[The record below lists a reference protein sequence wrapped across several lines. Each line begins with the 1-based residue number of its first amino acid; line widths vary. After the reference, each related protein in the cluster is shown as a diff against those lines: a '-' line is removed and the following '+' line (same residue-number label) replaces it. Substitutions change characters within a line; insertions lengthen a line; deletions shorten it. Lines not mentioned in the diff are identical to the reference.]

1 MLYIIGRKSVEI
13 VKQGDIVF
21 VQGNG
26 LISKLVRLVD
36 KGTFSH
42 VAIAVSETH
51 IIEATAGSKVD
62 VIPFDKSEYNIIEV
76 VDLGLTAHQRR
87 MVYSCA
93 MKYVGTRYDYLQ
105 LIWYILKKMFRLTG
119 KNRLNN
125 PHNMI
130 CSELV
135 YVALNEAR
143 VLEELGIKD
152 SFRYG
157 KDLTPNELYDLV
169 KYVSKK

>member
-1 MLYIIGRKSVEI
+1 M
-13 VKQGDIVF
+13 KQGDIVF
-21 VQGNG
+21 AQGNG
-26 LISKLVRLVD
+26 VISKLVRFVD

-51 IIEATAGSKVD
+51 IIEADAGSKVA
-62 VIPFDKSEYNIIEV
+62 VVPLDKSEYNIIEV
-76 VDLGLTAHQRR
+76 VDLGLTSHQRR
-87 MVYSCA
+87 MVYNCA

-105 LIWYILKKMFRLTG
+105 LVWYVLRKVLHLTG
-119 KNRLNN
+119 ENKLNN

-135 YVALNEAR
+135 YVVLNEAR

-152 SFRYG
+152 SFRNG
-157 KDLTPNELYDLV
+157 NNLTPNELFDLV
-169 KYVSKK
+169 KYVSVTK